1 MVETQAREVAS
12 APSYSHGVEHIP
24 YHTHSATRTAA
35 RLGRRVPQ
43 RIDEVHL
50 KIQEQALHESE
61 SQQLRRRQQGTA
73 VSSESTSSTT
83 ASPSTDATESTS
95 ASSSI
100 PESSSSGT
108 ESSASTSSGTESST
122 SISGVGV
129 SAANSASSTGST
141 SSINSSTGSRSL
153 SLIVSTDTG
162 SSDAAS
168 KSPASTGAGSSL
180 ASSLSGNLTTS
191 AIILDGS
198 STTITSRTTIN
209 LASQTSQSSSSS
221 SSSSSATD
229 SSSSISS
236 SSLSTQT
243 TSSLGDLVYLAT
255 LQNGAVQTIT
265 RAQSDYATTFSGGQV
280 STIAAY
286 SGSLDVSTDDNGATS
301 TYYTT
306 VMPTTDANG
315 GQSTIT
321 STALL
326 TPGANAADAT
336 FTSTAAASTSS
347 AAGGGGGG
355 SNDSAPAGTI
365 AGGVVGGAAGLAVVL
380 VLALLFLR
388 WSRRKAQAG
397 HQALPPNSGMLPEDE
412 DPPPSGPSQPGMA
425 ERAGLRPIIGAVP
438 AMFRHQSRESES
450 TATTEPTERGFTR
463 VSGRKL
469 PSSFSPGMNSPPP
482 TMPLTGPERNLSST
496 SFYRDSAGF
505 YGGEGIPQSPAT
517 AAPPTGESPPEGL
530 TLSPGPQRR
539 PTVHAGGPYK
549 MSSPASAAAA
559 AAASP
564 SSPQTPQ
571 HPPAA
576 IARSP
581 PLTGSTATFDRS
593 ETPTSLD
600 PTRSSRFTEEV

>member
-1 MVETQAREVAS
+1 MEDLMAPPNKRRKVSEQSHVGVMVETQAREVAL

-24 YHTHSATRTAA
+24 HRTQSATHTAA

-43 RIDEVHL
+43 RIDEVHF
-50 KIQEQALHESE
+50 KIQAQALHESE
-61 SQQLRRRQQGTA
+61 GQQLRRRQQGTA
-73 VSSESTSSTT
+73 ASSESTSSTT
-83 ASPSTDATESTS
+83 ASPSADTTENTS
-95 ASSSI
+95 ASSDI
-100 PESSSSGT
+100 PDSSSSGT
-108 ESSASTSSGTESST
+108 ESSAPTSDA
-122 SISGVGV
+122 GV
-129 SAANSASSTGST
+129 SAAISASSTGTT
-141 SSINSSTGSRSL
+141 SSPNSLTGSGSRSL

-168 KSPASTGAGSSL
+168 S
-180 ASSLSGNLTTS
+180 TTS
-191 AIILDGS
+191 A
-198 STTITSRTTIN
+198 
-209 LASQTSQSSSSS
+209 
-221 SSSSSATD
+221 SATGSIASASD
-229 SSSSISS
+229 TNTGSASSNTSSPTSETTSGISS
-236 SSLSTQT
+236 SSTT
-243 TSSLGDLVYLAT
+243 TSSLGDLIYLAT

-286 SGSLDVSTDDNGATS
+286 SGSLDVSTDDSGATS

-306 VMPTTDANG
+306 VMPTTNANG

-336 FTSTAAASTSS
+336 FTSTAAASTTS

-397 HQALPPNSGMLPEDE
+397 HRALPPNSGMLAEDD
-412 DPPPSGPSQPGMA
+412 DPPPGGPSQPGMA

-450 TATTEPTERGFTR
+450 TATTEPAERGFTR

-505 YGGEGIPQSPAT
+505 YGGEGIPESAAAT
-517 AAPPTGESPPEGL
+517 AAAAPTGESPPEGL

-549 MSSPASAAAA
+549 MSSPATA
-559 AAASP
+559 
-564 SSPQTPQ
+564 SPQTPQ
-571 HPPAA
+571 QPPAA

-581 PLTGSTATFDRS
+581 PMTGSTATFDRS

>member
-1 MVETQAREVAS
+1 MAPPNKRRKVSEQSHVGVMVETQAREVAS

-24 YHTHSATRTAA
+24 YHTHSATHTAA

-73 VSSESTSSTT
+73 VSSESTSSTSS
-83 ASPSTDATESTS
+83 SPSA
-95 ASSSI
+95 
-100 PESSSSGT
+100 
-108 ESSASTSSGTESST
+108 
-122 SISGVGV
+122 
-129 SAANSASSTGST
+129 
-141 SSINSSTGSRSL
+141 
-153 SLIVSTDTG
+153 
-162 SSDAAS
+162 DAAE
-168 KSPASTGAGSSL
+168 T
-180 ASSLSGNLTTS
+180 
-191 AIILDGS
+191 IILDGS

-450 TATTEPTERGFTR
+450 TATTEPAERGFTR

-549 MSSPASAAAA
+549 MSSPASAAAT

>member
-1 MVETQAREVAS
+1 
-12 APSYSHGVEHIP
+12 
-24 YHTHSATRTAA
+24 ATVLCRCQTW
-35 RLGRRVPQ
+35 
-43 RIDEVHL
+43 
-50 KIQEQALHESE
+50 
-61 SQQLRRRQQGTA
+61 
-73 VSSESTSSTT
+73 
-83 ASPSTDATESTS
+83 
-95 ASSSI
+95 SSI
-100 PESSSSGT
+100 
-108 ESSASTSSGTESST
+108 
-122 SISGVGV
+122 
-129 SAANSASSTGST
+129 
-141 SSINSSTGSRSL
+141 
-153 SLIVSTDTG
+153 

-168 KSPASTGAGSSL
+168 STSSTSATESITSGSDTNTGSASSNTSSPTSETTSGTSSSETGSLSSQNTASDAIGQTRTGSSIIPTTISGTSGSNSTRTSTESPASTSAGSSI

-450 TATTEPTERGFTR
+450 TATTEPAERGFTR

-549 MSSPASAAAA
+549 MSSPASAAAT

>member
-1 MVETQAREVAS
+1 
-12 APSYSHGVEHIP
+12 
-24 YHTHSATRTAA
+24 
-35 RLGRRVPQ
+35 
-43 RIDEVHL
+43 
-50 KIQEQALHESE
+50 
-61 SQQLRRRQQGTA
+61 
-73 VSSESTSSTT
+73 
-83 ASPSTDATESTS
+83 
-95 ASSSI
+95 
-100 PESSSSGT
+100 
-108 ESSASTSSGTESST
+108 
-122 SISGVGV
+122 
-129 SAANSASSTGST
+129 
-141 SSINSSTGSRSL
+141 
-153 SLIVSTDTG
+153 
-162 SSDAAS
+162 
-168 KSPASTGAGSSL
+168 SPASTSAGSSI

-198 STTITSRTTIN
+198 STTITSRTTID
-209 LASQTSQSSSSS
+209 LASQTSQSSSFS

-450 TATTEPTERGFTR
+450 TATTEPAERGFTR

-549 MSSPASAAAA
+549 MSSPASAAAT

>member
-1 MVETQAREVAS
+1 
-12 APSYSHGVEHIP
+12 
-24 YHTHSATRTAA
+24 
-35 RLGRRVPQ
+35 
-43 RIDEVHL
+43 
-50 KIQEQALHESE
+50 
-61 SQQLRRRQQGTA
+61 
-73 VSSESTSSTT
+73 
-83 ASPSTDATESTS
+83 
-95 ASSSI
+95 
-100 PESSSSGT
+100 
-108 ESSASTSSGTESST
+108 
-122 SISGVGV
+122 
-129 SAANSASSTGST
+129 
-141 SSINSSTGSRSL
+141 
-153 SLIVSTDTG
+153 
-162 SSDAAS
+162 
-168 KSPASTGAGSSL
+168 
-180 ASSLSGNLTTS
+180 
-191 AIILDGS
+191 IILDGS
-198 STTITSRTTIN
+198 STTITSKTTID

-229 SSSSISS
+229 SSSSITS

-243 TSSLGDLVYLAT
+243 TSSLGDLIYLAT

-286 SGSLDVSTDDNGATS
+286 SGSLDVSTDDSGATS

-306 VMPTTDANG
+306 VMPTTNANG

-336 FTSTAAASTSS
+336 FTSTAAASTTS

-397 HQALPPNSGMLPEDE
+397 HQALPPNSGMLAEDD
-412 DPPPSGPSQPGMA
+412 DPPPGGPSQPGMA

-450 TATTEPTERGFTR
+450 TATTEPAERGFTR

-505 YGGEGIPQSPAT
+505 YGGEGIPESAAAT
-517 AAPPTGESPPEGL
+517 AAAAPTGESPPEGL

-549 MSSPASAAAA
+549 MSSPATA
-559 AAASP
+559 
-564 SSPQTPQ
+564 SPQTPQ

-581 PLTGSTATFDRS
+581 PMTGSTATFDRS